1 MQSND
6 LSTALWQTHRG
17 RDLAIGGSVVSA
29 ALIAGMLVCLP
40 ILTPTLASANG
51 PPIMSAI
58 AGGGTVSNAT
68 LKGDRLPNSRPK
80 GEHPG
85 AGAVTSPAAPANVG
99 ATPERR
105 LPIGCESAFGA
116 LVRAGNGAARCVTDL
131 APPTR
136 AA

>member
-6 LSTALWQTHRG
+6 LSTASPQTHRG

-29 ALIAGMLVCLP
+29 ALIATVIVCLP
-40 ILTPTLASANG
+40 MLIPTLASANG

-68 LKGDRLPNSRPK
+68 LKGDRLSNSRSK
-80 GEHPG
+80 VEHPG
-85 AGAVTSPAAPANVG
+85 TGGVTRPAVPPEIG
-99 ATPERR
+99 ATPKRR

-116 LVRAGNGAARCVTDL
+116 LVRAGNAAARCVTDIAL
-131 APPTR
+131 PTR

>member
-6 LSTALWQTHRG
+6 LSTALSQTHRG
-17 RDLAIGGSVVSA
+17 RDLAIGGPVVSA
-29 ALIAGMLVCLP
+29 ALIASMLVCLP

-51 PPIMSAI
+51 PSIMSAI

-80 GEHPG
+80 GEHRG
-85 AGAVTSPAAPANVG
+85 AGAVTGPAAPANVG
-99 ATPERR
+99 ATPKRR

-116 LVRAGNGAARCVTDL
+116 LVRAGNGAALLT
-131 APPTR
+131 
-136 AA
+136 

>member
-51 PPIMSAI
+51 PSIMSAI

-99 ATPERR
+99 ATPKRR

-131 APPTR
+131 VPTI
-136 AA
+136 ANK